1 MSVAGTW
8 RVTMPTQIGTL
19 QFVWDIAEEGERWR
33 GKMSGQAPVG
43 NSELKD
49 IKVTGGTI
57 SFLTTVQSPM
67 GALQVTFTGTA
78 AGENMTGTC
87 KTRFGDN
94 PFTAIRA

>member
-19 QFVWDIAEEGERWR
+19 QFVWDIAGDGAQWR
-33 GKMSGQAPVG
+33 GKMSGQPPVG

-49 IKVTGGTI
+49 IQVSGATI

-78 AGENMTGTC
+78 AGGNMTGTC

-94 PFTAIRA
+94 QFTATRA

>member
-19 QFVWDIAEEGERWR
+19 QFVWDIAEEGEQWR
-33 GKMSGQAPVG
+33 GKMSGQPPVG

-49 IKVTGGTI
+49 IKVNGSTI

-67 GALQVTFTGTA
+67 GALQLTFTGTA
-78 AGENMTGTC
+78 AGESMSGSC

-94 PFTAIRA
+94 QFTAVRA

>member
-19 QFVWDIAEEGERWR
+19 QFVWDIAEEGAQWR
-33 GKMSGQAPVG
+33 GKMSGQPPVG

-49 IKVTGGTI
+49 IKVSGATI

-78 AGENMTGTC
+78 SGEKMTGTC

-94 PFTAIRA
+94 QFTATRG

>member
-8 RVTMPTQIGTL
+8 RVTMPTQIGML
-19 QFVWDIAEEGERWR
+19 QFVWDIAEEGAKWR
-33 GKMSGQAPVG
+33 GQMSGQPPVG

-49 IKVTGGTI
+49 IKVDGATI

-67 GALQVTFTGTA
+67 GALQVTFTGIA
-78 AGENMTGTC
+78 AGATMTGTC

-94 PFTAIRA
+94 QFTANRA